1 MVRQVVPV
9 LIANGTYP
17 HPTLGIDTFDLT
29 ADIAQVLRQAGMNVP
44 VDQGVLVTD
53 VLAGGPAAAAGIRSS
68 QRTVTIFGTR
78 LGIGGDIL
86 TAINGQ
92 PINNGQDLSLF
103 LETKAKIGDK
113 VQVTLYRDG
122 KQMTVSAT
130 LAERVQPTPTP

>member
-1 MVRQVVPV
+1 
-9 LIANGTYP
+9 
-17 HPTLGIDTFDLT
+17 
-29 ADIAQVLRQAGMNVP
+29 
-44 VDQGVLVTD
+44 
-53 VLAGGPAAAAGIRSS
+53 
-68 QRTVTIFGTR
+68 VTIFGTR